1 MANFDETKSLAA
13 VEKTLSNFK
22 PKDHAGIFEL
32 VQEIDD
38 LVVKLNK
45 LMPLVRRRLDELGGA
60 HGRFFDGSSG
70 K

>member
-1 MANFDETKSLAA
+1 MANLDETKSLAA

-32 VQEIDD
+32 VQEADELIA
-38 LVVKLNK
+38 KLSK
-45 LMPLVRRRLDELGGA
+45 LLPIIKRRLDELGGA
-60 HGRFFDGSSG
+60 HGRFFDGSGG

>member
-1 MANFDETKSLAA
+1 MANLDETKSLAA

-32 VQEIDD
+32 VQEVDELIA
-38 LVVKLNK
+38 KLSK
-45 LMPLVRRRLDELGGA
+45 LLPIIKRRLDELGGA
-60 HGRFFDGSSG
+60 HGRFFDGGSS